1 MPFNFSEKNV
11 LVTGATQ
18 GVGRA
23 TAVAFAEAGARVAVH
38 YNRQQEKAEQV
49 SNSLPGEGHM
59 AVQANFLDA
68 GSIKQ
73 MVDTVLARFGHVDI
87 LVNNAVTYR
96 QPHPLDSLDY
106 ENWADIWQEMMNTN
120 LVGTAN
126 VTYCVAR
133 HMTKRRTGR
142 IVYVSSRGAF
152 RGEPENPAYGASKAG
167 INAMC
172 QSLAVHLAPHNVY
185 VNAVAPG
192 FIETESVQEKL
203 SANPDIRRQSP
214 LKRVAKPEEVAYTI
228 LFLASEGAEFTTG
241 AIVDLNG
248 ASYLRT

>member
-18 GVGRA
+18 GVGKA
-23 TAVAFAEAGARVAVH
+23 TAIAFAQAGARVAVH
-38 YNRQQEKAEQV
+38 YNQQKEKAEQV
-49 SNSLPGEGHM
+49 ANALPGEGHI
-59 AVQANFLDA
+59 AVQANFMDPA
-68 GSIKQ
+68 SIKQ

-106 ENWADIWQEMMNTN
+106 DSWADIWHEMINTN

-133 HMTKRRTGR
+133 HMITRRTGR
-142 IVYVSSRGAF
+142 IVNVSSRGAF

-167 INAMC
+167 LNALC

-203 SANPDIRRQSP
+203 KNNPDIRRQSP
-214 LKRVAKPEEVAYTI
+214 LNRVAKPEEVAYTI
-228 LFLASEGAEFTTG
+228 LFLASDGAEFTTG
-241 AIVDLNG
+241 GIVDLNG

>member
-1 MPFNFSEKNV
+1 MPFNFNEKNV

-18 GVGRA
+18 GVGKA

-49 SNSLPGEGHM
+49 AKDLYGDGHI
-59 AVQANFLDA
+59 AVQANFMDSA
-68 GSIKQ
+68 SIKQ
-73 MVDTVLARFGHVDI
+73 MVESVLARFGHVDI

-96 QPHPLDSLDY
+96 QPHPLDDLDY
-106 ENWADIWQEMMNTN
+106 EDWADIWHEMINTN

-133 HMTKRRTGR
+133 HMIDRRTGR
-142 IVYVSSRGAF
+142 IVNVSSRGAF

-167 INAMC
+167 INALC

-185 VNAVAPG
+185 VTAVAPG

-203 SANPDIRRQSP
+203 KNNPDIRRQSP
-214 LKRVAKPEEVAYTI
+214 LNRVAKPEEVAYTI
-228 LFLASEGAEFTTG
+228 LFLASDGAEFTTG
-241 AIVDLNG
+241 GIVDLNG